1 MIKYVV
7 IGDPVSHSRSPG
19 MQNMAFEKAG
29 LGRPYGRV
37 HVKKEDM
44 ADFIA
49 LAKKNFYGV
58 NITVPHKDAVIPF
71 LDEIDPAARR
81 CHSVNTLDIRNGRI
95 KGYSTDGYGLE
106 YALRENF
113 NIAPAGKSFCF
124 TGCGGACRATS
135 IHLAEFGARE
145 IFLFNRTLSKAEEI
159 AQVIQEHFPACQVH
173 AALLGDNAKL
183 EEAVAASDALIQATS
198 LGLKEED
205 PAPFDL
211 DLLQANRKIAVFDT
225 IYKNT
230 PLLQAAAQLG
240 LPCAGGR
247 AMLIHQGAASFRL
260 WTGVEPDLEAM
271 NRGFDITP
279 VTDGDAKEE

>member
-29 LGRPYGRV
+29 LGRPYGRI
-37 HVKKEDM
+37 HVKKEEM

-49 LAKKNFYGV
+49 LAGKRFSGV

-71 LDEIDPAARR
+71 LDEIDPAAQR
-81 CHSVNTLDIRNGRI
+81 CRSVNTLDIRNGRI

-106 YALRENF
+106 YALRQNF
-113 NIAPAGKSFCF
+113 DISPDGSSFCF
-124 TGCGGACRATS
+124 TGCGGACRATA
-135 IHLAEFGARE
+135 IHLAEKGARK
-145 IFLFNRTLSKAEEI
+145 ICLFNRTLSKAEEI
-159 AQVIQEHFPACQVH
+159 AQIIQENFPACQVRT
-173 AALLGDNAKL
+173 ALLNDTVQL
-183 EEAVAASDALIQATS
+183 EEAISSCDALIQATS

-211 DLLQANRKIAVFDT
+211 DLLQASRKIAVFDT

-230 PLLQAAAQLG
+230 PLLQAAAKLH

-260 WTGVEPDLEAM
+260 WTGLEPDLDAM

-279 VTDGDAKEE
+279 VTDGDAKE